1 MLSLLF
7 SVSVHLC
14 FISSFGNA
22 VACIECV
29 TRPFVISLFFFFKQK
44 TAYEM
49 RISDWSSDVCSS
61 DLPPFYPKAGCR
73 AVRFEIGR
81 VDHDRLAFGS
91 LRCRQAFH
99 HADEDAF
106 VAPPLPAIVE
116 RLCRAIFSRRI
127 PPPQPITIDEDDTA
141 QNAPVINPRTAMAL
155 RKIGLKTRHLLV
167 RQPIQITHHS
177 GSSR

>member
-1 MLSLLF
+1 MKKLM
-7 SVSVHLC
+7 
-14 FISSFGNA
+14 G
-22 VACIECV
+22 
-29 TRPFVISLFFFFKQK
+29 RPFASVTACSL
-44 TAYEM
+44 
-49 RISDWSSDVCSS
+49 CSCRLLCARS
-61 DLPPFYPKAGCR
+61 GVPDPLFYPQARRR

-116 RLCRAIFSRRI
+116 SLCRAIFSRRI
-127 PPPQPITIDEDDTA
+127 TPPHPITIDEDDAA
-141 QNAPVINPRTAMAL
+141 QNPPVIDALPAMAL
-155 RKIGLKTRHLLV
+155 RKIRLKTRHLLV

-177 GSSR
+177 GSSL

>member
-1 MLSLLF
+1 MLRRPPSSTRTDTLF
-7 SVSVHLC
+7 PY
-14 FISSFGNA
+14 
-22 VACIECV
+22 
-29 TRPFVISLFFFFKQK
+29 TPLF
-44 TAYEM
+44 
-49 RISDWSSDVCSS
+49 RS
-61 DLPPFYPKAGCR
+61 PFYPKAGCR

-81 VDHDRLAFGS
+81 VDHDRLAFGG

-141 QNAPVINPRTAMAL
+141 QNAP
-155 RKIGLKTRHLLV
+155 
-167 RQPIQITHHS
+167 
-177 GSSR
+177 

>member
-1 MLSLLF
+1 MIRRPPRSTRTDTLF
-7 SVSVHLC
+7 PYTTLFRSC
-14 FISSFGNA
+14 
-22 VACIECV
+22 
-29 TRPFVISLFFFFKQK
+29 RPSCGRSGVP
-44 TAYEM
+44 
-49 RISDWSSDVCSS
+49 D
-61 DLPPFYPKAGCR
+61 PPFYPMAGCR

-141 QNAPVINPRTAMAL
+141 QNAPVTNPRTAMAL

>member
-1 MLSLLF
+1 MVVF
-7 SVSVHLC
+7 Y
-14 FISSFGNA
+14 SSRGRHTGCA
-22 VACIECV
+22 LV
-29 TRPFVISLFFFFKQK
+29 TGVQ
-44 TAYEM
+44 TCA
-49 RISDWSSDVCSS
+49 
-61 DLPPFYPKAGCR
+61 LPI
-73 AVRFEIGR
+73 VGR

-167 RQPIQITHHS
+167 RRSEEHTSELQS
-177 GSSR
+177 L